1 MAVHTWHGRG
11 PTVGTQG
18 WKLSCGTGLVRPA
31 AGSPAVQ
38 SALLSG
44 GVSGSFSLIN
54 ECLVLKGLA
63 IGSFLVSSGG
73 WGLRTV
79 GKAVGILDYF

>member
-1 MAVHTWHGRG
+1 M
-11 PTVGTQG
+11 
-18 WKLSCGTGLVRPA
+18 
-31 AGSPAVQ
+31 
-38 SALLSG
+38 
-44 GVSGSFSLIN
+44 IN